1 MRSNDIIA
9 FFMVDGLRYNVVI
22 SFLIGDQ
29 NTNEHVVMWN
39 PFVIKAL

>member
-9 FFMVDGLRYNVVI
+9 FFMVDGLRYIVVI